1 MPADLD
7 FTIEMNGKVYFRR
20 GAAGNKP
27 KYEDLLVPP
36 GVHEFRILAQNGS
49 DQKTSNIVSTEFQA
63 KKRKTL
69 RVELRL
75 LGQSADAGVPQALYP
90 NTQIVASLK

>member
-1 MPADLD
+1 MAQD
-7 FTIEMNGKVYFRR
+7 EKV
-20 GAAGNKP
+20 
-27 KYEDLLVPP
+27 
-36 GVHEFRILAQNGS
+36 
-49 DQKTSNIVSTEFQA
+49 SNIVSTEFQA

-75 LGQSADAGVPQALYP
+75 VGQSADSGTPQGLYP